1 MKEINKYLKEVF
13 GIQTVLRPMD
23 NTELRKMPI
32 YLKGSYRFYTG
43 RLLNHQVIFADIID
57 SREVTPSQLKKQASD
72 LTHLLKHPVV
82 FSIPELESW
91 NRARLIG
98 QNVSFI
104 EPGRQLFVPNLLLH
118 LTDIPG
124 RNAPTLKGI
133 EKFSAP
139 AQAILLYKLNS
150 RINNSL
156 QYNDMQAQFGYSAMT
171 ISRSVKEL
179 DQANIIEV
187 AGGRTKIVNFIL
199 HGEELWRKTLPLL
212 SSPVKEI
219 WQSEAQLSGMNK
231 YEEAGETALSNYTM
245 LARRS
250 GATYAIGKD
259 VFHSFKKSKPELQK
273 MQQRYGNYCLEVW
286 NYDPKHIPADYPNTV
301 DRLSLY
307 LSMRDKIEDERMNQ
321 ALEELLIN
329 MKW

>member
-1 MKEINKYLKEVF
+1 MKEISKYLKEVF

-23 NTELRKMPI
+23 NAELRKMPI

-57 SREVTPSQLKKQASD
+57 RRDVTPSQLKKQASD
-72 LTHLLKHPVV
+72 LTHLLEHPVI
-82 FSIPELESW
+82 FIIPELESW

-98 QNVSFI
+98 QHVSFI
-104 EPGRQLFVPNLLLH
+104 EPGRQIYVPDLLLQ
-118 LTDIPG
+118 LTDIAG
-124 RNAPTLKGI
+124 RNTPIREGI
-133 EKFSAP
+133 EKFSSP
-139 AQAILLYKLNS
+139 AQAIILYKLNS
-150 RINNSL
+150 RIKAPL
-156 QYNDMQAQFGYSAMT
+156 QYSNMQKQLGYSTMT

-179 DQANIIEV
+179 EQAGIIEV
-187 AGGRTKIVNFIL
+187 AGGRTKKVNFIL

-219 WQSEAQLSGMNK
+219 WLSEAPLSGIHDHK
-231 YEEAGETALSNYTM
+231 EAGETALSHYTM
-245 LARRS
+245 LARIS
-250 GATYAIGKD
+250 GATNAIGKD
-259 VFHSFKKSKPELQK
+259 QFRLLKKNNPELQK
-273 MQQRYGNYCLEVW
+273 MQHKYGNYCLEVW
-286 NYDPKHIPADYPNTV
+286 NYDPERIPTDSPKIV
-301 DRLSLY
+301 DQLSLY

>member
-1 MKEINKYLKEVF
+1 MKEISKYLKEVF

-23 NTELRKMPI
+23 NAELRKMPI

-57 SREVTPSQLKKQASD
+57 RRDVTPSQLKKQASD
-72 LTHLLKHPVV
+72 LTHLLKHQVV
-82 FSIPELESW
+82 FVIPELESW

-104 EPGRQLFVPNLLLH
+104 EPGKQLFVPNLLLQ
-118 LTDIPG
+118 LTDITG
-124 RNAPTLKGI
+124 RNAPAREGI

-139 AQAILLYKLNS
+139 TQAILLYKLNN
-150 RINNSL
+150 RIKRPL
-156 QYNDMQAQFGYSAMT
+156 QYGNMQKQFGYSAMT

-179 DQANIIEV
+179 EQAGIIEV

-199 HGEELWRKTLPLL
+199 HGEELWRKALPLL

-219 WQSEAQLSGMNK
+219 WLSEVPFSGVHEYK
-231 YEEAGETALSNYTM
+231 EAGETALSHYTM

-259 VFHSFKKSKPELQK
+259 VFRLIKKSKPELHK

-286 NYDPKHIPADYPNTV
+286 NYDPERIPSDSPNTV
-301 DRLSLY
+301 DQLSLY